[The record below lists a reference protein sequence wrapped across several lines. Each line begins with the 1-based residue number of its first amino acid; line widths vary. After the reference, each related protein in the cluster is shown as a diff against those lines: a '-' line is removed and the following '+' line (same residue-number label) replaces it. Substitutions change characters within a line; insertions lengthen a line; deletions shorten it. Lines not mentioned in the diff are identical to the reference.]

1 MSLETRYGS
10 LGRYR
15 ALREAA
21 RVEEASVKRPP
32 PLEGTEVGDR
42 AEAEREVVALV
53 PVEMGGAARAAA
65 EKGRT
70 RKHVCRGRRGK

>member
-1 MSLETRYGS
+1 M
-10 LGRYR
+10 
-15 ALREAA
+15 
-21 RVEEASVKRPP
+21 EEASVKRPP

-65 EKGRT
+65 EKGR

>member
-42 AEAEREVVALV
+42 AEAERVVVALV

-65 EKGRT
+65 EKGRSM
-70 RKHVCRGRRGK
+70 KHE